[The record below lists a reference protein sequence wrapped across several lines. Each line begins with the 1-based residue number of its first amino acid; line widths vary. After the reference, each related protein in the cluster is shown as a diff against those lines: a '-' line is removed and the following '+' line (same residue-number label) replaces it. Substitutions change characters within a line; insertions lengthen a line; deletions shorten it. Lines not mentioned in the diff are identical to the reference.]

1 MLVEVMPKV
10 VEAFRGRVRRASCV
24 PAVSSQREFK
34 VFNIL
39 LAKIP
44 SSARSLFPRDLGLR
58 G

>member
-10 VEAFRGRVRRASCV
+10 VEAFRGRVRRVGCV

-34 VFNIL
+34 VYNIS
-39 LAKIP
+39 LAEIP
-44 SSARSLFPRDLGLR
+44 SSAQSMFPRDLGVR